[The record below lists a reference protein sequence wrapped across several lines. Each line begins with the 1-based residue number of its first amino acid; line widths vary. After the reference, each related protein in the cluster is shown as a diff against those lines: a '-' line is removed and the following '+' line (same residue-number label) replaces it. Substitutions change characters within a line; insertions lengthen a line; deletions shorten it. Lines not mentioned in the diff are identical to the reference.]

1 MGLCPA
7 ACGGITLVANPTTSC
22 VPSIRRRSFS
32 RFLFFACSTTL
43 PDPMPGSIAPLF
55 ADGTIVAS
63 SSLVFPDGLPDP
75 SFEDVVIDECS
86 APLPVASGRI
96 INFLDKYAISETTGS
111 PAVTNSYW
119 NYNFWKNKLD
129 NRFAISYGIVY
140 CNGDVYIPKDSNS
153 NPYTAMLNAFIS
165 YEKPATNGGGWVEV
179 IKGTLSFAN
188 DPFDI
193 TNLPAPDFNLTTEGI
208 VI

>member
-7 ACGGITLVANPTTSC
+7 ACSDITLLANPTTDC

-32 RFLFFACSTTL
+32 RFFFFPCSTVL
-43 PDPMPGSIAPLF
+43 PDPMPGSIKPLF
-55 ADGTIVAS
+55 DDGTIVVS

-86 APLPVASGRI
+86 ASLPVASGRVI
-96 INFLDKYAISETTGS
+96 PFLDKYAISKTTGS
-111 PAVTNSYW
+111 PGVTNSFW
-119 NYNFWKNKLD
+119 NYNMWKDKMD
-129 NRFAISYGIVY
+129 NRFAISYGVLY
-140 CNGDVYIPKDSNS
+140 CNGDAYVPKDSNG

-165 YEKPATNGGGWVEV
+165 YEKPATQGGQWIEV
-179 IKGTLSFAN
+179 IKGTLSFGT
-188 DPFDI
+188 DPFDL
-193 TNLPAPDFNLTTEGI
+193 TNLPIPDFNLTTEGI